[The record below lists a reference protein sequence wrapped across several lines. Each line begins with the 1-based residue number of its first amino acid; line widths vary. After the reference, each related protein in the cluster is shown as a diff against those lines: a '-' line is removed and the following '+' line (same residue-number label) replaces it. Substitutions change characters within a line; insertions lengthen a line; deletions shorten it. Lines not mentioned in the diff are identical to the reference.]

1 MNARFRA
8 YSHLDIVLNRSV
20 MKTIIMKIYA
30 IVIFALTSFFVS
42 CGRQDTPAISVA
54 QEEYLVDSNGGE
66 ITIPVTST
74 GIDDVTIK
82 LGYSDR
88 WNTDPA
94 NGDRTPATPWISVSK
109 VIEDYPQTRA
119 LLSWTSAVVLN
130 IEQNKS
136 TFKREAI
143 VQISSFSKTANVK
156 VVQTGLSEQ

>member
-1 MNARFRA
+1 
-8 YSHLDIVLNRSV
+8 
-20 MKTIIMKIYA
+20 MKIYA

-74 GIDDVTIK
+74 GIDDV
-82 LGYSDR
+82 
-88 WNTDPA
+88 
-94 NGDRTPATPWISVSK
+94 
-109 VIEDYPQTRA
+109 
-119 LLSWTSAVVLN
+119 VLN

-136 TFKREAI
+136 TFMREAI

>member
-1 MNARFRA
+1 
-8 YSHLDIVLNRSV
+8 
-20 MKTIIMKIYA
+20 MKIYA

-130 IEQNKS
+130 IEQNKT

>member
-1 MNARFRA
+1 
-8 YSHLDIVLNRSV
+8 
-20 MKTIIMKIYA
+20 MKTIIMKIHA
-30 IVIFALTSFFVS
+30 IVFWALTTIVLS
-42 CGRQDTPAISVA
+42 CAKQDIPAISVA

-74 GIDDVTIK
+74 GIDDV
-82 LGYSDR
+82 GYSDR
-88 WNTDPA
+88 WNTDPD
-94 NGDRTPATPWISVSK
+94 NGDRTPAAPWISVSK

-130 IEQNKS
+130 IEQNKT

-156 VVQTGLSEQ
+156 VVQAGLSEQ

>member
-1 MNARFRA
+1 
-8 YSHLDIVLNRSV
+8 
-20 MKTIIMKIYA
+20 MKIYA

-54 QEEYLVDSNGGE
+54 QEEYLVGSNGGE

-88 WNTDPA
+88 WNTDPD
-94 NGDRTPATPWISVSK
+94 NGDRTPAAPWIRVSK

>member
-1 MNARFRA
+1 
-8 YSHLDIVLNRSV
+8 
-20 MKTIIMKIYA
+20 MKTIIMKIHA
-30 IVIFALTSFFVS
+30 IVFLALTTIVLS
-42 CGRQDTPAISVA
+42 CAKQDIPAISVA

-109 VIEDYPQTRA
+109 VIEDYPQTRD
-119 LLSWTSAVVLN
+119 LLSWTSGVVLI
-130 IEQNKS
+130 IEPNKTTS
-136 TFKREAI
+136 KREAI
-143 VQISSFSKTANVK
+143 VLICSFSKTESVK
-156 VVQTGLSEQ
+156 VVQAGLSEQ

>member
-1 MNARFRA
+1 
-8 YSHLDIVLNRSV
+8 
-20 MKTIIMKIYA
+20 MKIYA
-30 IVIFALTSFFVS
+30 IVIFAVTSFFVS

>member
-1 MNARFRA
+1 
-8 YSHLDIVLNRSV
+8 
-20 MKTIIMKIYA
+20 MKIYA

-42 CGRQDTPAISVA
+42 CGRLLDTPAISVA

-109 VIEDYPQTRA
+109 VIEDYPQTRD
-119 LLSWTSAVVLN
+119 LLSWTSGVVLN
-130 IEQNKS
+130 IEQNKT

-143 VQISSFSKTANVK
+143 VQISSFSKTAYVK
-156 VVQTGLSEQ
+156 VVQAGLSEQ

>member
-1 MNARFRA
+1 
-8 YSHLDIVLNRSV
+8 
-20 MKTIIMKIYA
+20 MKIYA

-42 CGRQDTPAISVA
+42 CGRLDTPAISVA

-88 WNTDPA
+88 WNTDPD
-94 NGDRTPATPWISVSK
+94 NGDRTPAAPWISVSK

-130 IEQNKS
+130 IEQNKT

-156 VVQTGLSEQ
+156 VVQAGLSEQ

>member
-1 MNARFRA
+1 
-8 YSHLDIVLNRSV
+8 

-88 WNTDPA
+88 WNTDPD
-94 NGDRTPATPWISVSK
+94 NGDRTPAAPWIRVSK

-130 IEQNKS
+130 IEQNKT

-143 VQISSFSKTANVK
+143 VQISSFSKTAYVK
-156 VVQTGLSEQ
+156 VVQAGLSEQ

>member
-1 MNARFRA
+1 
-8 YSHLDIVLNRSV
+8 
-20 MKTIIMKIYA
+20 MKIYA

-42 CGRQDTPAISVA
+42 CGRLDTPAISVA

-130 IEQNKS
+130 IEQNKT

-156 VVQTGLSEQ
+156 VVQAGLSEQ

>member
-1 MNARFRA
+1 
-8 YSHLDIVLNRSV
+8 
-20 MKTIIMKIYA
+20 MKIYA

-94 NGDRTPATPWISVSK
+94 NGDRTPATPWIRVSK

-130 IEQNKS
+130 IEQNKT

>member
-1 MNARFRA
+1 
-8 YSHLDIVLNRSV
+8 
-20 MKTIIMKIYA
+20 MKIHA
-30 IVIFALTSFFVS
+30 IAIFALTTLFMSCARWDIPVVS
-42 CGRQDTPAISVA
+42 VD

-88 WNTDPA
+88 WNTNPD
-94 NGDRTPATPWISVSK
+94 NGDRTPAAPWIRVSK
-109 VIEDYPQTRA
+109 VVEDYPQTRA
-119 LLSWTSAVVLN
+119 LLSWTSAVVLI

>member
-1 MNARFRA
+1 
-8 YSHLDIVLNRSV
+8 
-20 MKTIIMKIYA
+20 MKTIIMKIHA
-30 IVIFALTSFFVS
+30 IVFLALTTIILS
-42 CGRQDTPAISVA
+42 CAEQDIPAISVA

-88 WNTDPA
+88 WNTDPD
-94 NGDRTPATPWISVSK
+94 NGDRTPAAPWIRVSK

>member
-1 MNARFRA
+1 
-8 YSHLDIVLNRSV
+8 
-20 MKTIIMKIYA
+20 MKIHT
-30 IVIFALTSFFVS
+30 IVILGLTTIFMS
-42 CGRQDTPAISVA
+42 CAKQDIPAISVT
-54 QEEYLVDSNGGE
+54 QEEYLVDSSGGK

-88 WNTDPA
+88 WNTDPD
-94 NGDRTPATPWISVSK
+94 NGDRTPATPWISVSR

-119 LLSWTSAVVLN
+119 LASWTSGVVLN
-130 IEQNKS
+130 IEQNM
-136 TFKREAI
+136 TMYKREAI